1 MSSSS
6 DSERDSSD
14 SEDDL
19 RVLQVIIG
27 NQKNIVAAASLL
39 SWYYASYVDKN
50 EPRATTF
57 SGIAWVMEALNNPK
71 ECYNMFR
78 MEPALLYNLHD
89 ELVRDFGLS
98 SSIHMSSMESLGL
111 FLVICGHAWSFT
123 AVQKDFKHSNE
134 TISRKFSDVL
144 NCMVAMS
151 KRYIQPKDPNFHTV
165 HRRITND
172 QRMWPHFKGC
182 IGAID
187 DTHINATPPKKDFI
201 RFMGRSGKPTQNV
214 MAVVDFDMRFIYA
227 SIGQPGSMHDTT
239 VLYHAL
245 EADEDLFPHPP
256 LGKQMSKF
264 GLLFVHIFFKVLTQ
278 V

>member
-27 NQKNIVAAASLL
+27 NQKNIVTAASLL

-78 MEPALLYNLHD
+78 MELALLYNLHD

-98 SSIHMSSMESLGL
+98 SSIHMSSMESL
-111 FLVICGHAWSFT
+111 
-123 AVQKDFKHSNE
+123 
-134 TISRKFSDVL
+134 
-144 NCMVAMS
+144 
-151 KRYIQPKDPNFHTV
+151 
-165 HRRITND
+165 
-172 QRMWPHFKGC
+172 
-182 IGAID
+182 
-187 DTHINATPPKKDFI
+187 
-201 RFMGRSGKPTQNV
+201 
-214 MAVVDFDMRFIYA
+214 
-227 SIGQPGSMHDTT
+227 
-239 VLYHAL
+239 
-245 EADEDLFPHPP
+245 
-256 LGKQMSKF
+256 
-264 GLLFVHIFFKVLTQ
+264 
-278 V
+278 

>member
-19 RVLQVIIG
+19 KVLQVIIG

-71 ECYNMFR
+71 ECYNVFR

-98 SSIHMSSMESLGL
+98 SSIHMSSMESL
-111 FLVICGHAWSFT
+111 
-123 AVQKDFKHSNE
+123 
-134 TISRKFSDVL
+134 
-144 NCMVAMS
+144 
-151 KRYIQPKDPNFHTV
+151 
-165 HRRITND
+165 
-172 QRMWPHFKGC
+172 
-182 IGAID
+182 
-187 DTHINATPPKKDFI
+187 
-201 RFMGRSGKPTQNV
+201 
-214 MAVVDFDMRFIYA
+214 
-227 SIGQPGSMHDTT
+227 
-239 VLYHAL
+239 
-245 EADEDLFPHPP
+245 
-256 LGKQMSKF
+256 
-264 GLLFVHIFFKVLTQ
+264 
-278 V
+278 